1 MSEHNTFFG
10 QFGSGGSSGGGGS
23 SNTIYTADDTIG
35 TGRELTLTDTVRFK
49 LGTFIVQGGGTST
62 GSTLALYDNDTTP
75 YKRFEILD
83 NGQFRLDSSNA
94 VVTTPVKIEM
104 RPVGGTGT
112 PPYFMIKN
120 YGEVEIYGG
129 LSNLFNVQN
138 TLGAK
143 QFEVLNGTTKI
154 NGGCEITSSFFQ
166 VVTNTQKMS
175 FNAGSGGAL
184 HHEIM
189 TNGGGGAIKT
199 RFNIT
204 GTGSQFIVNAS
215 AIIGTEEISLQGHTL
230 VKGADTL
237 STSSALQIYD
247 GDGTPSVLWDFRNN
261 GDIKVNQDVNIIA
274 NSNSVL
280 YFKFCRPANGVNYSS
295 IFSTELLNSSNVQTS
310 YAQFGGAIVNNT
322 AGNETGA
329 GFINIEKNGTT
340 TRALDIDTVNGLT
353 INNNIS
359 STNLLKVGNHLTVSK
374 STGDT
379 TVTSTS
385 FTPFTTYRSQ
395 GGTNYG
401 NEIQID
407 LNNSSNAQTTFGT
420 LTAVT
425 ESNTAGS
432 ETGRLELKVSDSG
445 TVTTKLSVKNTSI
458 ISAVNLDMSNN
469 RITNAVVNPSVQ
481 ETTSTAT
488 LTIDADTETDG
499 VLTAMAVNLA
509 IASPTGTPVQGQ
521 SLVFR
526 FKDDGSART
535 LTWNAI
541 FRAIG
546 VTLPTTTT
554 ASKLLYIGCKYNST
568 DTKWDVVSVQEEA

>member
-1 MSEHNTFFG
+1 MSEHSTFFG

-23 SNTIYTADDTIG
+23 SNTIYSADDSLAGDRIVGLGGNELKFQTSLGGNAITIKDDGTLNLGVSSNAGDLKDTAVGNLATATGLECLAIGYNAQSTNDYTVAVGRSANSTHSRSMIVGSLSSSAGDNSTGLGYGVTPDTNGTAVGYVADAGTYGTSLGSVAKATGSYSIAIGNRSEATGSKSIMISNDASAVTNSVDNSLALSFDQNGHVFFAGLTADSYFNGSGSFGFG
-35 TGRELTLTDTVRFK
+35 TTTPTGKLT
-49 LGTFIVQGGGTST
+49 VQGNGTTT
-62 GSTLALYDNDTTP
+62 GINFALYDNDTTP

-94 VVTTPVKIEM
+94 VVATPFKIEM
-104 RPVGGTGT
+104 RPLGGTGT

-138 TLGAK
+138 TLGTK
-143 QFEVLNGTTKI
+143 QFEVLNGQTNIT
-154 NGGCEITSSFFQ
+154 GACEITSSFFQ

-175 FNAGSGGAL
+175 FNAGDGGAL

-215 AIIGTEEISLQGHTL
+215 AIIGTEEISLQGTTL
-230 VKGADTL
+230 
-237 STSSALQIYD
+237 I
-247 GDGTPSVLWDFRNN
+247 DGT
-261 GDIKVNQDVNIIA
+261 
-274 NSNSVL
+274 
-280 YFKFCRPANGVNYSS
+280 
-295 IFSTELLNSSNVQTS
+295 
-310 YAQFGGAIVNNT
+310 
-322 AGNETGA
+322 
-329 GFINIEKNGTT
+329 
-340 TRALDIDTVNGLT
+340 
-353 INNNIS
+353 
-359 STNLLKVGNHLTVSK
+359 
-374 STGDT
+374 
-379 TVTSTS
+379 
-385 FTPFTTYRSQ
+385 
-395 GGTNYG
+395 
-401 NEIQID
+401 
-407 LNNSSNAQTTFGT
+407 
-420 LTAVT
+420 
-425 ESNTAGS
+425 
-432 ETGRLELKVSDSG
+432 
-445 TVTTKLSVKNTSI
+445 
-458 ISAVNLDMSNN
+458 LDMNNN
-469 RITNAVVNPSVQ
+469 RILKTIVNPSVQ

-488 LTIDADTETDG
+488 LTIDSDTETEG

-521 SLVFR
+521 SLIFR

-546 VTLPTTTT
+546 VTIPTTTT
-554 ASKLLYIGCKYNST
+554 ASKLLYVGCKYNST